1 LQRVVA
7 SAMRDFGRMDLLV
20 NNAGVFI
27 PKPFTDYGNESE
39 AKEIYM
45 QNVSV
50 RTSITNGVNVDD
62 LTKTIQAVKAQPEI
76 AKFKFNVSNCWLGG
90 AHNRSTVNG
99 FRGAMQDNEHTS
111 RFVMDAGEH
120 PVLLGNDEG
129 ANPVEFLLHALAACV
144 TTSIVYHAAA
154 QGIEIEAIESKIE
167 GDLDLRGFLGIDP
180 NVRNGYERI
189 RMTMKILPN
198 ASDLQWAKLA
208 AIGPAFSPVFDSVT
222 KGVPV
227 DLRAE
232 RM

>member
-1 LQRVVA
+1 
-7 SAMRDFGRMDLLV
+7 
-20 NNAGVFI
+20 
-27 PKPFTDYGNESE
+27 
-39 AKEIYM
+39 M

-154 QGIEIEAIESKIE
+154 PGI
-167 GDLDLRGFLGIDP
+167 LDLRGFLGIDP

-189 RMTMKILPN
+189 RMTMKIMTN